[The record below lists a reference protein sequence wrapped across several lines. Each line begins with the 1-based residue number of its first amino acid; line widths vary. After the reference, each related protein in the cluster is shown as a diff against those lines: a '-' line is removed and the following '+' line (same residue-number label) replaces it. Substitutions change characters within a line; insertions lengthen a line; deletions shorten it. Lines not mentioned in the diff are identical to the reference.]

1 MNIMEPV
8 TVAEA
13 NLVSSNVPETDHPAW
28 SSATTYGL
36 ADRVIRNHRVYE
48 SVQAGNTNHDPATDA
63 TSTWWLNVSATN
75 RWKAFDGGLS
85 DPVTQAGDVS
95 YVLSFSKTADCVAL
109 FGLNAETVRVEI
121 TDPVEGVIHDQ
132 TYPLISSEEVHD
144 GWTYCFAEFTYSTEL
159 VVRDLPFY
167 SGTELEITVH
177 STGPTEVGEILIG
190 VDHYIGKT
198 LVDTSIG
205 LQDYSVKERDA
216 WGAMQIVERGFTRTV
231 DYRFS
236 FATEDA
242 QRIQRIMSR
251 IRARVA
257 VFSGGDGAAQYGL
270 NIPGFYKDF
279 SVPLTSNVSFGSLEV
294 ESLI

>member
-1 MNIMEPV
+1 MEPV

-13 NLVSSNVPETDHPAW
+13 NMVSSNVPETDHAAW
-28 SSATTYGL
+28 SSATTYAL

-48 SVQAGNTNHDPATDA
+48 SVQAGNTNHDPLTDT

-85 DPVTQAGDVS
+85 DPVMQAGDIV
-95 YVLSFSKTADCVAL
+95 YTLSFSKTADCVAI
-109 FGLNAETVRVEI
+109 FGLDAAEVQLKV
-121 TDPVEGVIHDQ
+121 TDPVEGVIHDE

-144 GWTYCFAEFTYSTEL
+144 GWTYCFAPFTFSTDL
-159 VVRDLPFY
+159 MVRSLPIY
-167 SGTELEITVH
+167 SGCDLEVTVS
-177 STGPTEVGEILIG
+177 STGTTKVGEILIG
-190 VDHYIGKT
+190 DDHYIGKT
-198 LVDTSIG
+198 LVDTAIG

-231 DYRFS
+231 DYRFAFDTS
-236 FATEDA
+236 DA
-242 QRIQRIMSR
+242 RRIQRIMSR

-257 VFSGGDGAAQYGL
+257 VFSGGDGADQYGVT
-270 NIPGFYKDF
+270 IPGFYKDF

>member
-1 MNIMEPV
+1 MEPV

-13 NLVSSNVPETDHPAW
+13 NMVSSNVPETDHAAW
-28 SSATTYGL
+28 SSATTYAL

-48 SVQAGNTNHDPATDA
+48 SVQAGNTNHDPLTDA

-85 DPVTQAGDVS
+85 DPVMQVGDIV
-95 YVLSFSKTADCVAL
+95 YTLSFSKTADCVAI
-109 FGLNAETVRVEI
+109 FGLDAAEVQLKV

-144 GWTYCFAEFTYSTEL
+144 GWTYCFAPFTFSTDL
-159 VVRDLPFY
+159 MVRSLPIY
-167 SGTELEITVH
+167 SGCDLEVTVS
-177 STGPTEVGEILIG
+177 STGATKVGEILIG
-190 VDHYIGKT
+190 DDHYIGKT
-198 LVDTSIG
+198 LVDTAIG

-231 DYRFS
+231 DYRFA
-236 FATEDA
+236 FDTTDA
-242 QRIQRIMSR
+242 RRIQRIMSR

-257 VFSGGDGAAQYGL
+257 VFSGGDGADQYGVT
-270 NIPGFYKDF
+270 IPGFYKDF
-279 SVPLTSNVSFGSLEV
+279 SVPLTTNVSFGSLEV

>member
-1 MNIMEPV
+1 MEPV

-13 NLVSSNVPETDHPAW
+13 NMVSSNVPETDHAAW
-28 SSATTYGL
+28 SSATTYAL

-48 SVQAGNTNHDPATDA
+48 SVQAGNTNHDPLTDA

-85 DPVTQAGDVS
+85 DPATQAGDIV
-95 YVLSFSKTADCVAL
+95 YTLSFSKTADCVAI
-109 FGLNAETVRVEI
+109 FGLDAAEVQLKV

-144 GWTYCFAEFTYSTEL
+144 GWTYCFAPFTFSTDL
-159 VVRDLPFY
+159 MVRSLPIY
-167 SGTELEITVH
+167 SGCDLEVTVS
-177 STGPTEVGEILIG
+177 STGTTKVGEILIG
-190 VDHYIGKT
+190 DDHYIGKT
-198 LVDTSIG
+198 LVDTAIG

-231 DYRFS
+231 DYRFA
-236 FATEDA
+236 FDTTDA
-242 QRIQRIMSR
+242 RRIQRIMSR

-257 VFSGGDGAAQYGL
+257 VFSGGDGADQYGVT
-270 NIPGFYKDF
+270 IPGFYKDF
-279 SVPLTSNVSFGSLEV
+279 SVPLTTNVSFGSLEV

>member
-13 NLVSSNVPETDHPAW
+13 NLVSSNVPETDHAAW
-28 SSATTYGL
+28 SSATTYAL

-48 SVQAGNTNHDPATDA
+48 SVQAGNTNHDPLTDT

-85 DPVTQAGDVS
+85 DPVTQTGDVS

-109 FGLNAETVRVEI
+109 FGLNAETVRVQI

-144 GWTYCFAEFTYSTEL
+144 GWTYCFAPFTFSTDL
-159 VVRDLPFY
+159 MVRSLPIY
-167 SGTELEITVH
+167 SGCDLEITVH

-198 LVDTSIG
+198 LVDTAIG

-216 WGAMQIVERGFTRTV
+216 WGAMQIVERDFTRTV
-231 DYRFS
+231 DYRFA